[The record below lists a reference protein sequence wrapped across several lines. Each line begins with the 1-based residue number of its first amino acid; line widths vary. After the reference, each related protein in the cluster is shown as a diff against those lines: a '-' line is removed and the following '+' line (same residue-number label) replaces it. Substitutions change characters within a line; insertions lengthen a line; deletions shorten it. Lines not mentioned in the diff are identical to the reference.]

1 MSYYVESGWDF
12 LNDSSGSSSG
22 SSSPPS
28 GGNGGGPA
36 PSIDYGFDD
45 SGGFIGEGWG
55 GNPPPEPAPA
65 QITVDTSGT
74 GGGII
79 DVAAE
84 QDAIDDALAIA
95 QANQNPPA
103 PSGPYVPDWGE
114 NMVNVS
120 HVGGGPN
127 SPGSLLYGINLEDYF
142 GEGANKLEYLPQ
154 EFLQMLGQG
163 VVVGG
168 SDAVANDALGPG
180 FSGDPQ
186 NPQEEQAW
194 NEAVASGWDPNL
206 GTWGQV
212 EGQWN
217 FGDPY
222 GLLEGSMTPENYEAY
237 LWNFNPDNPNQI
249 LPHESLSHPF
259 FTGGQESFYD
269 MMDENWGLENRFDDW
284 WYDDPGTPWGQ
295 EWYDYPTDETQTA
308 KLPHWRSEAL
318 PTGSVSMG
326 EMQPIYGAEFGS
338 ELMASPLHVAGLEST
353 TGIPY
358 QGRPEFG
365 TIEMPI

>member
-12 LNDSSGSSSG
+12 LNDSSGSSS
-22 SSSPPS
+22 PPS
-28 GGNGGGPA
+28 GGNGGGNGGGPA

-55 GNPPPEPAPA
+55 GNPPEDPAPPVIETGPPSGGLDLSWATGSTAEQQA
-65 QITVDTSGT
+65 QIEADIALSTFSQPTETFAGTGEGSQYSGIGSPYFTSGYP
-74 GGGII
+74 
-79 DVAAE
+79 
-84 QDAIDDALAIA
+84 DALWGSNVVPEQKPITNPSDMMIGNLLAYELSKDPKYGPGEKGEFVGPGSPSTNTLGKIMA
-95 QANQNPPA
+95 VDSKGQMILDSSGNPIFTEFGKQMVDEFQAN
-103 PSGPYVPDWGE
+103 
-114 NMVNVS
+114 
-120 HVGGGPN
+120 
-127 SPGSLLYGINLEDYF
+127 
-142 GEGANKLEYLPQ
+142 
-154 EFLQMLGQG
+154 
-163 VVVGG
+163 
-168 SDAVANDALGPG
+168 
-180 FSGDPQ
+180 
-186 NPQEEQAW
+186 
-194 NEAVASGWDPNL
+194 WDPSNPMDITL
-206 GTWGQV
+206 PGV
-212 EGQWN
+212 FKEMA
-217 FGDPY
+217 GDVI
-222 GLLEGSMTPENYEAY
+222 GKEKDFWEERRS
-237 LWNFNPDNPNQI
+237 
-249 LPHESLSHPF
+249 
-259 FTGGQESFYD
+259 
-269 MMDENWGLENRFDDW
+269 FDDW